1 MATAASA
8 FYSPVT
14 MSGFADKLRERLFPV
29 SLEITP
35 PQKPLAGV
43 LLRRARLLG
52 SAVEAVN
59 VVQRSGRVS
68 SLDASGELER
78 AGIEPVWHLVNRGRR
93 RDSIAC
99 DIELASEMGI
109 RLIVCLRGD
118 HVASQVEDS
127 PKIREVVA
135 MVRETIPDALI
146 GTTVNQYGPR
156 DRVLANLIPKLEA
169 GADFVQTQPV
179 FDRDLFDS
187 LASEVLSRAPS
198 AAIMPMAMPVLSIDD
213 ARRLE
218 GRLGVALPREQLEA
232 LQERGEAA
240 GWEMF
245 AETLAALYEGGR
257 AHAVAIMTL
266 MADPPEP
273 VAARIV
279 RLLRRHT

>member
-8 FYSPVT
+8 FYSPGT
-14 MSGFADKLRERLFPV
+14 MSGFADKLRERRFPA

-52 SAVEAVN
+52 NAVEAVN

-99 DIELASEMGI
+99 DIELACEMGI

-135 MVRETIPDALI
+135 MVREAIPDALI

-279 RLLRRHT
+279 SLLRRHT

>member
-1 MATAASA
+1 
-8 FYSPVT
+8 
-14 MSGFADKLRERLFPV
+14 
-29 SLEITP
+29 
-35 PQKPLAGV
+35 
-43 LLRRARLLG
+43 
-52 SAVEAVN
+52 
-59 VVQRSGRVS
+59 
-68 SLDASGELER
+68 
-78 AGIEPVWHLVNRGRR
+78 
-93 RDSIAC
+93 
-99 DIELASEMGI
+99 
-109 RLIVCLRGD
+109 
-118 HVASQVEDS
+118 
-127 PKIREVVA
+127 

-156 DRVLANLIPKLEA
+156 DRVLGNLIPKLEA

-187 LASEVLSRAPS
+187 LASEVLSRAPG